1 MYFRFLITATIVS
14 CMTVLF
20 ITHVLADESKLSI
33 ERTRN
38 IPIMQSLGHKI
49 FFDTNLSNPPG
60 QACSSCHDPKTAF
73 SDPILDLP
81 VSRGAVEGK
90 TGTINTPTVMYTAF
104 IPAFHFNT
112 EESLFVGGQF
122 LDGRESTLEAQ
133 AKKPF
138 LNPDEMNNLDKTSV
152 IEKIRNALYADEF
165 KLVFGQDA
173 LDDIDKAYDYVVAA
187 LASFERSAIF
197 SPFTSKYDY
206 YLAGIVELSEQE
218 ERGLQLFEAED
229 KGNCAA
235 CHPSRPVDGKPP
247 LFTDFTYDNLG
258 VPSNQKILEIKGAD
272 FIDIGLGK
280 TVKDNTNAEPDADNG
295 KFKVSSLRNIAKTAP
310 YMHNGVFTSLR
321 EVVDFYNTRDT
332 DEKWAKPEIAATM
345 NTDELGNLGL
355 SDQEVDDIVAFMK
368 TLSDGYELNDP
379 AMIEQE
385 DAIKLPY
392 VRVEGE
398 EVTSR
403 VYSVRMERVVVDKDL
418 IQYRVTQLEELP
430 LADDSQLNDD
440 IPYYS
445 LDTGIL
451 EIPAIKKE
459 HGNGEQSIYV
469 AQLKQII
476 PNGNLVF
483 DLTYVKQWQ

>member
-1 MYFRFLITATIVS
+1 MYFRFLIAAPIVS

-20 ITHVLADESKLSI
+20 ITHVFADESKLSI
-33 ERTRN
+33 EHIRN
-38 IPIMQSLGHKI
+38 LPVMQSLGHKI

-60 QACSSCHDPKTAF
+60 QACSSCHDPKTGF

-81 VSRGAVEGK
+81 VSRGAVKGK
-90 TGTINTPTVMYTAF
+90 TGTINAPTVMYTAF
-104 IPAFHFNT
+104 IPAFHFNP
-112 EESLFVGGQF
+112 EESLFVGGEF

-138 LNPDEMNNLDKTSV
+138 LNPDEMNNPDKASV
-152 IEKIRNALYADEF
+152 IEKIRNASYADAF

-173 LDDIDKAYDYVVAA
+173 LDDIDKAYDYVATA
-187 LASFERSAIF
+187 LASFERSAILN
-197 SPFTSKYDY
+197 PFTSKYDY
-206 YLAGIVELSEQE
+206 YLAGAVKLSEQE
-218 ERGLQLFEAED
+218 ERGLQLFEAKD

-258 VPSNQKILEIKGAD
+258 VPSNQKILEIKGVD
-272 FIDIGLGK
+272 FVDIGLGK
-280 TVKDNTNAEPDADNG
+280 TIKDNTNAEPGADNG

-332 DEKWAKPEIAATM
+332 DVKWAKPEIAATM
-345 NTDELGNLGL
+345 NTEELGNLGL
-355 SDQEVDDIVAFMK
+355 SDQEVDDIVAFMR
-368 TLSDGYELNDP
+368 TLSDGYELGEH

-385 DAIKLPY
+385 DAVKLPY
-392 VRVEGE
+392 VRVEGQD
-398 EVTSR
+398 VASKI
-403 VYSVRMERVVVDKDL
+403 YSVRMERVAADKDFP
-418 IQYRVTQLEELP
+418 QYHVTQLEELS
-430 LADDSQLNDD
+430 LADNSYSND

-445 LDTGIL
+445 LDTGML

-459 HGNGEQSIYV
+459 HEDGNQSTYV
-469 AQLKQII
+469 AQFKQII

-483 DLTYVKQWQ
+483 DLTYVKPWQ

>member
-1 MYFRFLITATIVS
+1 MYFRFLITAPIVS

-20 ITHVLADESKLSI
+20 ITHVFADESKLSI
-33 ERTRN
+33 EHIRN
-38 IPIMQSLGHKI
+38 LPIMQSLGHKI

-90 TGTINTPTVMYTAF
+90 TGTINAPTVMYTAF
-104 IPAFHFNT
+104 IPAFHFNP
-112 EESLFVGGQF
+112 EESLFVGGEF

-138 LNPDEMNNLDKTSV
+138 LNPDEMNNPDKASV
-152 IEKIRNALYADEF
+152 IEKIRDASYADEF

-173 LDDIDKAYDYVVAA
+173 LDDVDKAYDYVAAA
-187 LASFERSAIF
+187 LASFERSALL

-206 YLAGIVELSEQE
+206 YLAGAVKLSEQE
-218 ERGLQLFEAED
+218 ERGLQLFEAEN

-258 VPSNQKILEIKGAD
+258 VPSNQKILKIKGAE
-272 FIDIGLGK
+272 FVDIGLGK
-280 TVKDNTNAEPDADNG
+280 TVKDNPNAEAGADNG

-310 YMHNGVFTSLR
+310 YMHNGVFTSLK

-332 DEKWAKPEIAATM
+332 DGKWAKPEIAATM
-345 NTDELGNLGL
+345 NTEELGNLGL
-355 SDQEVDDIVAFMK
+355 TDQEVDDIVAFMR
-368 TLSDGYELNDP
+368 TLSDGYELGEY

-385 DAIKLPY
+385 NALKLPY
-392 VRVEGE
+392 VRVEGQN
-398 EVTSR
+398 VASKI
-403 VYSVRMERVVVDKDL
+403 YSVRMDNVAADKDFP
-418 IQYRVTQLEELP
+418 QYQVTQLEELS
-430 LADDSQLNDD
+430 LANNSFSHD

-445 LDTGIL
+445 LDAGIL

-459 HGNGEQSIYV
+459 HADGNQSTYV
-469 AQLKQII
+469 AQFKQII
-476 PNGNLVF
+476 PNGNLIF
-483 DLTYVKQWQ
+483 DLTYVKPWQ

>member
-1 MYFRFLITATIVS
+1 MYFRFLIAAPIVS

-20 ITHVLADESKLSI
+20 ITHVFADESKLSI
-33 ERTRN
+33 EHIRN
-38 IPIMQSLGHKI
+38 LPIVQSLGHKI

-60 QACSSCHDPKTAF
+60 QACSSCHDPKAAF

-81 VSRGAVEGK
+81 VSKGAVEGK

-104 IPAFHFNT
+104 IPVFHFNP

-122 LDGRESTLEAQ
+122 LDGRESSLEAQ

-138 LNPDEMNNLDKTSV
+138 LNPNEMNNPDKASV
-152 IEKIRNALYADEF
+152 IEKIRNASYADEF

-173 LDDIDKAYDYVVAA
+173 LNDIDKAYEYVATA
-187 LASFERSAIF
+187 LASFERSSILN
-197 SPFTSKYDY
+197 PFTSKYDY
-206 YLAGIVELSEQE
+206 YLAGAVKLSEQE
-218 ERGLQLFEAED
+218 ERGLQLFEAEK

-258 VPSNQKILEIKGAD
+258 VPSNQKILEIKGVD
-272 FIDIGLGK
+272 FVDIGLGK
-280 TVKDNTNAEPDADNG
+280 TVKDNTNAEPGADDG

-332 DEKWAKPEIAATM
+332 DVKWARPEIAATM
-345 NTDELGNLGL
+345 NTEELGNLGL
-355 SDQEVDDIVAFMK
+355 SDQEVDDIVAFMR
-368 TLSDGYELNDP
+368 TLSDGYELGEH

-385 DAIKLPY
+385 DAVKLPY
-392 VRVEGE
+392 VRVEGQ
-398 EVTSR
+398 EVASKI
-403 VYSVRMERVVVDKDL
+403 YSVRMERITADKDL
-418 IQYRVTQLEELP
+418 PQYHVTQLEELS
-430 LADDSQLNDD
+430 LADNSYPND

-459 HGNGEQSIYV
+459 HEDGNQSTYV
-469 AQLKQII
+469 AQFKQTI
-476 PNGNLVF
+476 PNENLVF
-483 DLTYVKQWQ
+483 ELTYVKAWQ